1 MFFPSCGT
9 SYLPLDSE
17 QSIKFYKN
25 ENLSFPPL
33 PPPPPPTVA
42 CIRNNTS
49 TAMFPTEN
57 DSIPA
62 GHDFRPVAHL
72 SSNGYYGYLPLA
84 NNNNSVPKD
93 VSTEV
98 TTVSAVTTHP
108 HTNTTEGQSNL
119 CGGGSVLLDSQR
131 QPAVDDSAMMMDSA
145 GEMENYHH
153 QQQQQLQNQPPQQ
166 LRKRKEYSDELE
178 LSCKRRKTWLEEN
191 QHHQQQQ
198 QARITDFHQPQMD
211 EMDCHDHA
219 MEEESSPC
227 TGIETPVMMNGK
239 SIGFNHLQPPFQS
252 VANPLP
258 QPMVVHQ
265 QQQQQQPKSK
275 YIDFSR
281 CMMSHMI

>member
-1 MFFPSCGT
+1 
-9 SYLPLDSE
+9 
-17 QSIKFYKN
+17 
-25 ENLSFPPL
+25 
-33 PPPPPPTVA
+33 
-42 CIRNNTS
+42 
-49 TAMFPTEN
+49 
-57 DSIPA
+57 
-62 GHDFRPVAHL
+62 
-72 SSNGYYGYLPLA
+72 
-84 NNNNSVPKD
+84 
-93 VSTEV
+93 
-98 TTVSAVTTHP
+98 
-108 HTNTTEGQSNL
+108 
-119 CGGGSVLLDSQR
+119 
-131 QPAVDDSAMMMDSA
+131 MMMDSA

-153 QQQQQLQNQPPQQ
+153 QQQLQNQPPQQ
-166 LRKRKEYSDELE
+166 LRKRKEYSDELG

-198 QARITDFHQPQMD
+198 QARITDFHHQPSWNQPQME
-211 EMDCHDHA
+211 EMKCHDHA

-239 SIGFNHLQPPFQS
+239 AIGFNHLQPPFQS